1 MTLARSSVGVRPA
14 VGGELGEVADE
25 VEHHLE
31 HGVVLAG
38 APDVGILGAEEL
50 LGQLEHL
57 GVVVLGE
64 PEDRQDHLQR
74 VVHRDVAARSRSAP
88 SIAAIWS
95 TYWRASSSIRSCIC
109 LTLPGL
115 EPVVD
120 EVPVR
125 LVLLAVHLH
134 EALHRRRVRPRCVR
148 SRPSARSAGIGALV
162 KMSGFRSISI
172 TSACL
177 VMAQNGG

>member
-1 MTLARSSVGVRPA
+1 MSGSGAPCELGVGDDAGQIGAGVGPA

-38 APDVGILGAEEL
+38 AADVGILGAEEL

-57 GVVVLGE
+57 GVVVLGQT
-64 PEDRQDHLQR
+64 EDRQDHLQR
-74 VVHRDVAARSRSAP
+74 VVHRDVAGEVAASVHRGHLVHVLAGELVDPRLHLLDVAR
-88 SIAAIWS
+88 
-95 TYWRASSSIRSCIC
+95 
-109 LTLPGL
+109 L

-120 EVPVR
+120 EVPVL

-134 EALHRRRVRPRCVR
+134 EALHRRRVLRVAFEVGFRRRAPV
-148 SRPSARSAGIGALV
+148 SARS
-162 KMSGFRSISI
+162 
-172 TSACL
+172 
-177 VMAQNGG
+177 